1 MGEEAI
7 ILKDNNVWEIRKL
20 KRLGNLLIDR
30 MSGKAYAVDGNKI
43 TIKKGMKSKS
53 YYLIDEEKGVSVATE
68 ILKAIE
74 KGNDEIEIEGNPVR
88 IEKDETIIKLKTNP
102 ELIYQ
107 AIEGGLLLKLLRIK
121 PTMGQVVAGVVLG
134 MIIGFF
140 VGGILF

>member
-20 KRLGNLLIDR
+20 KRFGNLLIDR
-30 MSGKAYAVDGNKI
+30 MNGKAYAVDGNKI

-53 YYLIDEEKGVSVATE
+53 YYLIDEEKGVSLAAE
-68 ILKAIE
+68 ILRAME
-74 KGNDEIEIEGNPVR
+74 RGDDELKVNPPSIR
-88 IEKDETIIKLKTNP
+88 IEKDETVIKLKTNP
-102 ELIYQ
+102 ELTYQ
-107 AIEGGLLLKLLRIK
+107 LIEGGLLLKLLRIK
-121 PTMGQVVAGVVLG
+121 PTMSQVVAGIILG